1 MMRIRHDQRAGHAGV
16 TFVLLLIAFCAI
28 GHASAADLA
37 GDVARRSCA
46 ALTARVDA
54 VAGAAPVLLRSY
66 DSVRD
71 ADPDEPPLRTAAF
84 SYDNALAVI
93 ALLGCDQRAQA
104 LRVGEALRMAA
115 LSGTRLRNVYRA
127 GAIGKEVLPNG
138 WWDAKKGRWFED
150 AYQQGSATGNVAW
163 VALALL
169 ALHDVTHDARWLEA
183 ARHLAQWCVDN
194 VADSRGA
201 GGFSGGIEGF
211 DKNPRRIAWKSTEH
225 NIDLVA
231 LFARLAAAA
240 PDAQERARW
249 RDAQATARRFVDSA
263 WDAPSGHFVVGTT
276 VDGATANRAMSALDV
291 QLWAQLLPD
300 APAAWRRALA
310 YVEREHAVAGGFDFN
325 ADRDGL
331 WLEGTAQAALVYRL
345 AGDEARAQALFA
357 TIAAQSGPDGL
368 VYATREPRITTG
380 LGISSDS
387 KSDDFHYYRRPHVG
401 ATAWAAL
408 AALRVNPFAA
418 R

>member
-1 MMRIRHDQRAGHAGV
+1 M
-16 TFVLLLIAFCAI
+16 LIAFCAI
-28 GHASAADLA
+28 GQASAADLA

-54 VAGAAPVLLRSY
+54 IAGSAPVFLRSY
-66 DSVRD
+66 DAVRD

-104 LRVGEALRMAA
+104 LRVGEALRIAA
-115 LSGTRLRNVYRA
+115 LSGKRLRNVYRA
-127 GAIGKEVLPNG
+127 GAVGTEVLPNG
-138 WWDAKKGRWFED
+138 WWDARKGRWFED
-150 AYQQGSATGNVAW
+150 AYQQGTATGNVAW

-169 ALHDVTHDARWLEA
+169 ALHDTTHDARWLDA
-183 ARHLAQWCVDN
+183 ARRLAQWCLDN
-194 VADSRGA
+194 VADPRGA

-211 DKNPRRIAWKSTEH
+211 DASPRRIAWKSTEH

-240 PDAQERARW
+240 PDPQERSRW
-249 RDAQATARRFVDSA
+249 QAAQAAARRFVDSA
-263 WDAPSGHFVVGTT
+263 WDAPSGHFFVGTT
-276 VDGATANRAMSALDV
+276 ADGVTPNHAMSALDV

-300 APAAWRRALA
+300 APTAWRRALN

-331 WLEGTAQAALVYRL
+331 WLEGTAQAALVYRV
-345 AGDEARAQALFA
+345 AADEARAQALFA
-357 TIAAQSGPDGL
+357 TIAGQFGTDGL

-387 KSDDFHYYRRPHVG
+387 KSDDFRYYRRPHVG

-408 AALRVNPFAA
+408 AALRVNPFAP